1 MANYILVMDQG
12 TTGSRGVIYDEK
24 GKIVAFGS
32 ANLEGI
38 KQSIGLLEQDL
49 NEYFDGEYTVLKAFT
64 SNKIIELLK
73 ERHDYI
79 IPHLSKALF
88 NLVNQGYEEVII
100 QPLHIMSTSDIKRIE
115 EVVDEYKY
123 SMKRIVVCKTLFSNE
138 EEVLIKESKEI
149 ANIIC
154 DDSEKSDILLVGH
167 GSKKNSN
174 KIYDIIAES
183 VREKC
188 NKRVYLAT
196 LEGEK
201 TLDLAIEEILK
212 DDTKK
217 IVLKSL
223 FIIPG
228 KHVIDDILNSND
240 SWSEKLKSKGIEIT
254 IGKKSLLQYEKIR
267 EMYIKRINKIIES

>member
-1 MANYILVMDQG
+1 
-12 TTGSRGVIYDEK
+12 
-24 GKIVAFGS
+24 
-32 ANLEGI
+32 
-38 KQSIGLLEQDL
+38 
-49 NEYFDGEYTVLKAFT
+49 
-64 SNKIIELLK
+64 
-73 ERHDYI
+73 
-79 IPHLSKALF
+79 
-88 NLVNQGYEEVII
+88 
-100 QPLHIMSTSDIKRIE
+100 MSTSDIKRIE

-167 GSKKNSN
+167 GS
-174 KIYDIIAES
+174 I
-183 VREKC
+183 
-188 NKRVYLAT
+188 
-196 LEGEK
+196 
-201 TLDLAIEEILK
+201 
-212 DDTKK
+212 
-217 IVLKSL
+217 